1 MILSLEINIFK
12 SINLQ
17 EIHMKTVI
25 LSTTAIAIALLMQG
39 CSAPNPGGGGVGKL
53 GTIDI

>member
-1 MILSLEINIFK
+1 
-12 SINLQ
+12 
-17 EIHMKTVI
+17 MKTVI